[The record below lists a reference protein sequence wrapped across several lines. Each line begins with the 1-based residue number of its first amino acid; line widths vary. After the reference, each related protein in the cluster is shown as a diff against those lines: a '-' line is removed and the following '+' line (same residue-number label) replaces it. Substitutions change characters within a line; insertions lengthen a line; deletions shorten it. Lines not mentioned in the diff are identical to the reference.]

1 MPSSAPAPLSAALT
15 YRRKLH
21 ASCACGPSYTIKP
34 GDSLDAIAKSCGS
47 TVDDLAATNNIPN
60 IDIITVGTVLT
71 IPGCGSGGQVRCM

>member
-1 MPSSAPAPLSAALT
+1 MRGVCLLLQTALT
-15 YRRKLH
+15 SS
-21 ASCACGPSYTIKP
+21 SCTCGPSYTIKP